1 MISFKSRTKGYAS
14 LDYEFDSYRTS
25 DLVKLDILLAGD
37 VVDALSFIVHKDK
50 AYDLARGLCDRLKGI
65 IPQQL
70 FEVLFKVLLAI
81 KSFLALLFAHVERTS

>member
-1 MISFKSRTKGYAS
+1 MTSLRVEPKGYAS

-65 IPQQL
+65 ILSSSLRSLSRRYWQ
-70 FEVLFKVLLAI
+70 
-81 KSFLALLFAHVERTS
+81 

>member
-1 MISFKSRTKGYAS
+1 MTLLLYHAS
-14 LDYEFDSYRTS
+14 LDYEFDDYRPS

-50 AYDLARGLCDRLKGI
+50 AYGLARGLCDRLKGI

-70 FEVLFKVLLAI
+70 FEVPIQGAI
-81 KSFLALLFAHVERTS
+81 GNRLCVTGLGVC